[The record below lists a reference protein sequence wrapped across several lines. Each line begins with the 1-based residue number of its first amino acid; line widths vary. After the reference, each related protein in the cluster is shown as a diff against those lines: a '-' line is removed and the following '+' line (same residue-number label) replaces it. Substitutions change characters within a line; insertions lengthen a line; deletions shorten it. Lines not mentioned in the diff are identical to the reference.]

1 MKKKFNLSRIPTAV
15 AAALFCSVS
24 FCQNVRSQDVAMFKN
39 TPSLTGVSNQ
49 KPVYKIDGIKFA
61 FHTNGAV
68 RSTPA
73 IANGMVYFGSGDGYF
88 YAIDSK
94 SGAEKWRFKTGG
106 AVHSSPAVTAS
117 AAYFTSRDR
126 NFYAINA
133 LTGKLQ
139 WKYALGKDLGEENY
153 WDNYG
158 ASPVIEKTTLYL
170 GTGSGFLFAF
180 NINTHKLLWKYNTGE
195 RIKTAPAIS
204 GNHVVFGANS
214 GYVISVDKATGKL
227 LWQFATDGVK
237 NTFESQN
244 NDRKSIFCN
253 PAIADGV
260 VITGGRDG
268 IVYAIDLETGK
279 EKWRNDHKGP
289 WILGTAIKNK
299 TAYIACGSDYLVQ
312 ALDLNTG
319 AEKSKFKAP
328 SAIFSSIT
336 IAGDMLYFTDVDVSG
351 NLHAVDAATGTEKWC
366 FPIGSKS
373 FCTPVVNDGV
383 VYCGAE
389 NGTLYALQG
398 SMTANL
404 AFAEVNKAVYMQ
416 EKNKNDYDYFSPGVD
431 EYLKDYFV
439 RLGYKLLDAATLQQ
453 FMQEQL
459 AKKAV
464 SVVVFADN
472 KFPDNIVKASSG
484 APLVRQYLDAGGKV
498 VIFSTNPSSYARDST
513 GAVIGFD
520 DDIPSKIFNIT
531 YTPKQKIRGLY
542 INTATKT
549 GNTYGLYGF
558 WTGSSGVSVILP
570 DKSTEVLATDEFGS
584 ATEWLKSYGG
594 LKGSGLLQ
602 LSLLPNEIPANMQ
615 QIRAVIEYGIS
626 W

>member
-1 MKKKFNLSRIPTAV
+1 MRSKFNLIGCATV
-15 AAALFCSVS
+15 ALIAMLHSVS
-24 FCQNVRSQDVAMFKN
+24 FGQSTAMFKFN
-39 TPSLTGVSNQ
+39 AALTGESTE
-49 KPVYKIDGIKFA
+49 KPVYKLDSIKFR
-61 FHTNGAV
+61 FVTGGAV

-73 IANGMVYFGSGDGYF
+73 IANGLIYFGSGDGYF

-94 SGAEKWRFKTGG
+94 SGAERWRFKTGG

-117 AAYFTSRDR
+117 TAYFTSRDGDL
-126 NFYAINA
+126 YAVSA
-133 LTGKLQ
+133 LTGKLL
-139 WKYALGKDLGEENY
+139 WKYNLGKDIGEENY

-158 ASPVIEKTTLYL
+158 PSPVISGTTLYI
-170 GTGSGFLFAF
+170 GCGSGYLFAL
-180 NINTHKLLWKYNTGE
+180 NINTQKLLWKYNAGA
-195 RIKTAPAIS
+195 RIKTAAAIS

-214 GYVISVDKATGKL
+214 GYVIAVDKATGKQQ
-227 LWQFATDGVK
+227 WQFASDGVK
-237 NTFESQN
+237 YTFESGN

-253 PAIADGV
+253 PSIAEGV

-268 IVYAIDLETGK
+268 VVYAIDLETGK
-279 EKWRNDHKGP
+279 QKWRNDHKGP
-289 WILGTAIKNK
+289 WILGATIKNK

-319 AEKSKFKAP
+319 AEKWKFKAP

-351 NLHAVDAATGTEKWC
+351 NLHAVDAATGAEKWC

-373 FCTPVVNDGV
+373 FCTPVVKDEI
-383 VYCGAE
+383 VYCGSE

-398 SMTANL
+398 DMTANS
-404 AFAEVNKAVYMQ
+404 ASAEVRKAVYMQ

-439 RLGYKLLDAATLQQ
+439 RLGYKLLDTATVQQ

-459 AKKAV
+459 TKKTA
-464 SVVVFADN
+464 SVIVFADN
-472 KFPDNIVKASSG
+472 KFPDNISKSSLG
-484 APLVRQYLDAGGKV
+484 TPLIRQYLDAGGKA

-520 DDIPSKIFNIT
+520 DDIPSKIFGIT
-531 YTPKQKIRGLY
+531 YVPKQNVRGLY
-542 INTATKT
+542 INAATKA
-549 GNTYGLYGF
+549 GNKYGLYGF
-558 WTGSSGVSVILP
+558 WTGSSGASVIRP

-584 ATEWLKSYGG
+584 ATEWLKNYGG
-594 LKGSGLLQ
+594 TKGSGLLQ
-602 LSLLPNEIPANMQ
+602 LSLLPNEVPANMS
-615 QIRAVIEYGIS
+615 QIRAVIECGIA

>member
-1 MKKKFNLSRIPTAV
+1 MRSKFSLIRCVIV
-15 AAALFCSVS
+15 AFITILHSVS
-24 FCQNVRSQDVAMFKN
+24 FGQSVAMFKYD
-39 TPSLTGVSNQ
+39 PALTGVSDE
-49 KPVYKIDGIKFA
+49 KPVYKLDGIKFSYVT
-61 FHTNGAV
+61 HGAI

-73 IANGMVYFGSGDGYF
+73 IANGLAYFGSGDGYF
-88 YAIDSK
+88 YAIDGK
-94 SGAEKWRFKTGG
+94 SGAERWRFKTGG

-117 AAYFTSRDR
+117 TAYFTSRDG
-126 NFYAINA
+126 NLYAVNA
-133 LTGKLQ
+133 LTGKLL
-139 WKYALGKDLGEENY
+139 WKYAFGKDLIGDENY

-158 ASPVIEKTTLYL
+158 ASPVIAKTTLYL
-170 GTGSGFLFAF
+170 GTGSGYLFAF
-180 NINTHKLLWKYNTGE
+180 NTSTHKLLWKYNAGA
-195 RIKTAPAIS
+195 RIKTAAAIS

-227 LWQFATDGVK
+227 QWQFASDGVK
-237 NTFESQN
+237 NTFERGN

-253 PAIADGV
+253 PSIADGV

-289 WILGTAIKNK
+289 WILGAAIKNK

-319 AEKSKFKAP
+319 AEKWKFKVP
-328 SAIFSSIT
+328 SAIFSSIS

-366 FPIGSKS
+366 FPIGIKS
-373 FCTPVVNDGV
+373 FCTPVVKDGI
-383 VYCGAE
+383 VYCGGE
-389 NGTLYALQG
+389 NGVLYALQG
-398 SMTANL
+398 NMSASSSVN
-404 AFAEVNKAVYMQ
+404 EVQKAVYWQ
-416 EKNKNDYDYFSPGVD
+416 EKNKKDYDYFAPGVD
-431 EYLKDYFV
+431 QYLKAYFV
-439 RLGYKLLDAATLQQ
+439 RLGYKLLDAAGLQQ
-453 FMQEQL
+453 FMQDQS
-459 AKKAV
+459 AKKAA

-472 KFPDNIVKASSG
+472 KFPDIILKAPSG
-484 APLVRQYLDAGGKV
+484 APLIRQYLDAGGKV

-513 GAVIGFD
+513 GIVIGFD

-531 YTPKQKIRGLY
+531 YAPKKNVRGLY

-549 GNTYGLYGF
+549 GNKYGLSGF
-558 WTGSSGVSVILP
+558 WTSSSGASVVVP

-584 ATEWLKSYGG
+584 ATEWLKNYGG
-594 LKGSGLLQ
+594 PKGSGLLQ
-602 LSLLPNEIPANMQ
+602 LSILPNEVPVNLS
-615 QIRAVIEYGIS
+615 QIRAVIECGIS